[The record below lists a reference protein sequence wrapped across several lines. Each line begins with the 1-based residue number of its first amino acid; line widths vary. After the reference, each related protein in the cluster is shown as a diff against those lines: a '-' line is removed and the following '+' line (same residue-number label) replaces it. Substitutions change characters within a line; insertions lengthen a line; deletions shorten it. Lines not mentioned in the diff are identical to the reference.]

1 MELQEGIFIIS
12 MFFFRNNSNYRVK
25 AFTAAQIPD
34 IDGREYPPELSGDLY
49 PTGIPIYSESELTY
63 LIKTLEI
70 HDCVFSY
77 SDVSYKHVMRI
88 GAEVEAAGANFM
100 LLGLNETMIKS
111 RKPVIAVGAVRTG
124 CGKSQTSR
132 KIIEILSSRNIKVV
146 AVRHPM
152 PYGNLK
158 TQKVQRFRALSDLEK
173 IQLHC

>member
-1 MELQEGIFIIS
+1 M
-12 MFFFRNNSNYRVK
+12 
-25 AFTAAQIPD
+25 
-34 IDGREYPPELSGDLY
+34 SGDLY
-49 PTGIPIYSESELTY
+49 PEGIPIYSESELTH

-77 SDVSYKHVMRI
+77 SDVSYKHVMGI

-132 KIIEILSSRNIKVV
+132 KIIEILSSLNLKVV
-146 AVRHPM
+146 VVRHPM

-158 TQKVQRFRALSDLEK
+158 TQKVQRFKTLSDLEK
-173 IQLHC
+173 NNCTVEEIEEYEPHIVNNNVILCRNRLRRNTGKC